1 MVFVTKHFKGDSQKT
16 YLGFS
21 TAAFQLS
28 LLLGVVGGG
37 FVATYISWPVLFLI
51 ALAPLLALPVIIK
64 TVPEEETAGSS
75 LNVFGL
81 FLVDAGNWVYIL
93 SMTIFPAGF
102 ALMYAPLVSTAVRRI
117 PAENSGIAIG
127 FYNLTI
133 NMAIPIGIAYS
144 LNLISQDLQF
154 MSAFASPE
162 GTPFAS
168 VLLILGVIAAAAFVL
183 YLAVAKILHADDP
196 ADAPP
201 VNIH

>member
-1 MVFVTKHFKGDSQKT
+1 MRCAGRGIAQCFALVGALIGCVVVCVSGCLGTREAYDS
-16 YLGFS
+16 
-21 TAAFQLS
+21 
-28 LLLGVVGGG
+28 
-37 FVATYISWPVLFLI
+37 IEWPVLFLI

-133 NMAIPIGIAYS
+133 NRR
-144 LNLISQDLQF
+144 F
-154 MSAFASPE
+154 RSASR
-162 GTPFAS
+162 TP
-168 VLLILGVIAAAAFVL
+168 
-183 YLAVAKILHADDP
+183 
-196 ADAPP
+196 
-201 VNIH
+201 